1 MNVLI
6 LTDFSEVSDN
16 TGKYALDY
24 LAGRPGNVYVL
35 NIQDFNFSKT
45 DPVALEKKMLYISK
59 QLHHSLGMLKSHS
72 QSAGQEFHSILS
84 SENLISAIRKCIAE
98 KKIDLIFIGAASQ
111 DVRHHPILG
120 NHAYEVVRKIK
131 CNIVAVPGKS
141 VYRKPE
147 TSILPI
153 DYSVLSKE
161 KTFRLIEECDFIKD
175 SRITVLEMNEALPLE
190 AYKDSI
196 QETLPTNLKKT
207 TVDYVDIEAS
217 TIFDRDLLMEIQDKF
232 DIIAIIGKNL
242 NVCDKLLHDRYGL
255 CSKVDNSLP
264 ILVLHE

>member
-1 MNVLI
+1 MNILI
-6 LTDFSEVSDN
+6 LTDFSEVSEN

-45 DPVALEKKMLYISK
+45 DPITLEKKMLHISK
-59 QLHHSLGMLKSHS
+59 ELHKTLEMLKAYS
-72 QSAGQEFHSILS
+72 QDKGLEFHSILS

-141 VYRKPE
+141 VYRKPR
-147 TSILPI
+147 TSMLPI

-161 KTFRLIEECDFIKD
+161 KTFELIQKCDLIKN
-175 SRITVLEMNEALPLE
+175 SHMTVLELNEGHPVEANKEVICEVLSNKLE
-190 AYKDSI
+190 QAKV
-196 QETLPTNLKKT
+196 E
-207 TVDYVDIEAS
+207 YVDMEKT
-217 TIFDRDLLMEIQDKF
+217 TIFDRDLLLEIQDKF

-242 NVCDKLLHDRYGL
+242 NVCDKLLNDRYGL
-255 CSKVDNSLP
+255 CSKIDNMLP
-264 ILVLHE
+264 ILVLHQ